1 MAKNINGQTWYY
13 VDTICDDD
21 LVYDVYENEITGEVI
36 YEVVDTLY

>member
-1 MAKNINGQTWYY
+1 MSKKINGQTWYY

-21 LVYDVYENEITGEVI
+21 LIYDVYENDLGEHH